1 MNQSGLY
8 LNLLLSLEPR
18 LTDGHWREI
27 MELQRQEDYSAF
39 LRSKEPKVVACGIEP
54 GEIAPVLFDWQ
65 ADIVRWALR
74 RGRAAIFSDCGTGK
88 TLMQLEWARQIGKRV
103 LILAPFAVGPQTIE
117 EAREKLGVT
126 VEWADSPVDRDGIFI
141 TNYEKLHRFASAIK
155 GGQYDTLICDESSI
169 LKSMDGKT
177 RSAIIALT
185 PFVKYVLMC
194 TATPSPNDLVELGN
208 HAEALGIKTNAEM
221 RAAFFVHDSGKGASG
236 GWRLKGHA
244 KDAFWDWVA
253 EWAVYIRKP
262 SDLGYDDGRFVLPPL
277 NISTEIVTS
286 DWIPNGHLFPGLTK
300 GITGRTEAR
309 RATME
314 DRINRSLDVLN
325 NGEQWIVWCDLNDEG
340 RLLHKALDG
349 QSVLIEGSTPDAKR
363 LEALEKW
370 RKGEVRILISKASV
384 FGFGLNFQHCHNML
398 FLGLGDSQ
406 EKFYQAVRRE
416 WRFGQLETV
425 NVVIVTSDAEVEV
438 VENVKRK
445 EKQAEELAE
454 GIVRAMRAKQIANVK
469 GVETKKEG
477 YKVMEDQGLGWRMKM
492 GDCIERIREIETGSV
507 GLTVFSP
514 PFCTLYTYSDLTRD
528 LGNCAD
534 YDEFFKQFDF
544 LIPELLR
551 VTMPGRRC
559 CVHVQQ
565 LTTTK
570 VTHGVIGWRDFRA
583 DVVKHFVESGWVYD
597 GEIGIHKDPQAQAI
611 RTKSKALMFLQ
622 KNKDS
627 AWSRPAMADYILL
640 FRHPGDN
647 KVPVKT
653 DITNEEWIQLAH
665 PGWAEKVQ
673 WALDAGMDLSEADP
687 VAFLNNW
694 WYGISESDTLNYQVA
709 RDNADDKH
717 ICPLQLE
724 TIRRCIRLWSNRHE
738 TILDPFAGIGS
749 TGVVA
754 LEQEREFV
762 GLELKPSY
770 YKYAVLN
777 LKASAKQHNLFA
789 ALDNQA
795 AIFGDEEELN
805 EILNG
810 LEPHP
815 IAVSTSLLA
824 LDAEMHEVYDP
835 ADYDPEW
842 ERNED

>member
-8 LNLLLSLEPR
+8 LNLLLSLGPR
-18 LTDGHWREI
+18 LTDEHWREI
-27 MELQRQEDYSAF
+27 MELQKQDDYNEF
-39 LRSKEPKVVACGIEP
+39 LRSKEPKVLACGIEP
-54 GEIAPVLFDWQ
+54 GPISPVLFDWQ

-74 RGRAAIFSDCGTGK
+74 RGRAAIFSACGTGK
-88 TLMQLEWARQIGKRV
+88 TLMQVEWGRQIGKRV
-103 LILAPFAVGPQTIE
+103 LILAPMAVGPQTIK
-117 EAREKLGVT
+117 EAAMLGVT
-126 VEWADSPVDRDGIFI
+126 VERIDSPVERDGIFI
-141 TNYEKLHRFASAIK
+141 TNWEKLHRFEDAIK
-155 GGQYDTLICDESSI
+155 RGFYDTLIGDESGI

-177 RSAIIALT
+177 RSKTISLT
-185 PFVKYVLMC
+185 PYFKYVLFC

-208 HAEALGIKTNAEM
+208 HAEALGVKTNAEM

-244 KDAFWDWVA
+244 RDAFWEWVA
-253 EWAVYIRKP
+253 EWAIYVRMP
-262 SDLGYDDGRFVLPPL
+262 SDLGYDDTGFALPPL
-277 NISTEIVTS
+277 NIRTHVVSSE
-286 DWIPNGHLFPGLTK
+286 WIPDGHLFPGLTK

-309 RATME
+309 KATIH
-314 DRINRSLDVLN
+314 DRITAALDILS
-325 NGEQWIVWCDLNDEG
+325 GDTEQWLIWCDLNAEG
-340 RLLHKALDG
+340 QILHKALNG
-349 QSVLIEGSTPDAKR
+349 SSVLIEGSTSEEKR
-363 LEALEKW
+363 IEAVERW
-370 RKGEVRILISKASV
+370 RKGEVRALISKPGI
-384 FGFGLNFQHCHNML
+384 FGFGMNMQFAHNMM
-398 FLGLGDSQ
+398 FLGLSDSH

-416 WRFGQLETV
+416 WRFGQEEAV
-425 NVVIVTSDAEVEV
+425 NVVIVTSDAEVAV

-477 YKVMEDQGLGWRMKM
+477 CKTMEDQGLGWRMKM
-492 GDCIERIREIETGSV
+492 GDCIERIREIKTGSV

-640 FRHPGDN
+640 FRHPDDN

-789 ALDNQA
+789 ALDNEPESEPFDYESSA
-795 AIFGDEEELN
+795 D
-805 EILNG
+805 
-810 LEPHP
+810 LEWL
-815 IAVSTSLLA
+815 TE
-824 LDAEMHEVYDP
+824 DAE
-835 ADYDPEW
+835 AL
-842 ERNED
+842 